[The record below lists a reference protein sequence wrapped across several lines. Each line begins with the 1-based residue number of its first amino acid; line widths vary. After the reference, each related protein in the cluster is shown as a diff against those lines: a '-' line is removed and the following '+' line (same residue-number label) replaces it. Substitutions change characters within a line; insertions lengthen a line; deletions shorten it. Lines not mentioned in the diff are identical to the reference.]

1 MNQRKIHFLIAF
13 VCVLSTGCSPRDF
26 LTRRLAADLIEGS
39 SGFKASQQFFLRTG
53 MITNKDYVSP
63 EYLVFQHRGWI
74 TGVNVPCTAN
84 VGPAPCW
91 DVALTPIGVETF
103 RGLIPSDMSS
113 KQYFPIDIARRQ
125 LLSTTGIVRNG
136 NLADVDFT
144 WKWMPLNEVG
154 AALVDGGVN
163 FRSTVGF
170 KHYDDGWRLVEGS
183 GGKSGQGLDDALRD
197 AQPAP

>member
-39 SGFKASQQFFLRTG
+39 SGFKAPQQFFLRTG

-63 EYLVFQHRGWI
+63 EYLVLQHRGWI

>member
-1 MNQRKIHFLIAF
+1 MNRRKTHLLIALI
-13 VCVLSTGCSPRDF
+13 CLLSAACSPRDF
-26 LTRRLAADLIEGS
+26 LTRRFAADLIES
-39 SGFKASQQFFLRTG
+39 SPGFKAPQQFFLRTG
-53 MITNKDYVSP
+53 MITNKDYSSP
-63 EYLVFQHRGWI
+63 EYLVLQHRGWI

-125 LLSTTGIVRNG
+125 LIGTTGIVRNG

-154 AALVDGGVN
+154 AALVDGGVSY
-163 FRSTVGF
+163 RCTVGF

-183 GGKSGQGLDDALRD
+183 GGKSGQGVDDALRD